1 MLSHNYRMRLQH
13 ICSQIASNL
22 PVNLDDMIWA
32 SKLAKANT
40 TANDMLRKARKK
52 AILHDSFETGKKAT
66 QHDSLDSLDNFMSDL
81 NLGDPDPQNHL
92 TSLNSIDDFVN
103 WFKQDKPDDWRQ
115 RD

>member
-40 TANDMLRKARKK
+40 TANDMLRKAR
-52 AILHDSFETGKKAT
+52 KKAT